1 MTRSHGVHQH
11 IRIVRFVSAIVVVA
25 IVWGANVST
34 QTRVDNA
41 SAGISI
47 APPSGWAV
55 TSVADVMKNRGRVRL
70 PDREL
75 QAGMQRATAPL
86 FVFSRYPEPH
96 PSINPTIQVVLRP
109 QPASLGTSATEMLRA
124 ATDTLRRAFPDFRIV
139 EPIRRTQV
147 SGFDAAYMKAA
158 YTLMTTDGRN
168 VPVLARTWL
177 VPRGSFMFLI
187 GMSGAAEGPDVC
199 EDDFTAALASVRIEP

>member
-1 MTRSHGVHQH
+1 MTKSHCAHQH
-11 IRIVRFVSAIVVVA
+11 IRVIAAVVLLVLA
-25 IVWGANVST
+25 CGAKVNT
-34 QTRVDNA
+34 QTRVENG

-86 FVFSRYPEPH
+86 FVFTKYPEPH
-96 PSINPTIQVVLRP
+96 PTLNPSIQVVLRP
-109 QPASLGTSATEMLRA
+109 QPPSLGTSATEMLRA
-124 ATDTLRRAFPDFRIV
+124 ATDTLRRAFPDFRFV
-139 EPIRRTQV
+139 ETIRRAEV

-158 YTLMTTDGRN
+158 YTLMTAEGRAL
-168 VPVLARTWL
+168 PVLARTWL
-177 VPRGSFMFLI
+177 VPRGSFMFII
-187 GMSGAAEGPDVC
+187 GMSGAAEGADVS
-199 EDDFTAALASVRIEP
+199 EDEFKNALASIRIEP